1 MVIRTKDQNG
11 TVGRIYGTIAKAASK
26 GKFLDFRNALSMA
39 YLEDYPNIQ
48 GIGGSEHAPASGIRL
63 LIQDYSNG
71 SKSTSAIIPCWQ
83 IDRILEVCRRN
94 AVDIQFDGTDSA
106 FQIDR
111 IYRAAFALLK
121 GGIKAC
127 SNILTGNGRAPA
139 AEFGTAVKDG
149 KNAFA
154 NTVQYPETP
163 RQKPYAEYKWH
174 QVKVNPYRKTPD
186 GYAPVSEITIQ
197 RKQYTASG
205 AVMNSPWSVSISNYE
220 AIPSEKSNGTT
231 SVRSG
236 TARNKE
242 DLFIQVSDDDMWRCC
257 YAVSHFVAVWEMS
270 FGIPLVQAGVSAYEK
285 QQDEYRRNNGN
296 YQ

>member
-1 MVIRTKDQNG
+1 MEIRTKDQYG

-26 GKFLDFRNALSMA
+26 GKFLDFRSSLSLA

-83 IDRILEVCRRN
+83 IDKIMEVCKRN
-94 AVDIQFDGTDSA
+94 AVDVQYDGTDSA

-111 IYRAAFALLK
+111 LYRAAFTLLK

-127 SNILTGNGRAPA
+127 SNILTGNGRTPA

-149 KNAFA
+149 KNAFV
-154 NTVQYPETP
+154 NTAQFPETP
-163 RQKPYAEYKWH
+163 RQRPYAEYRWH

-186 GYAPVSEITIQ
+186 GYASVSEITIT
-197 RKQYTASG
+197 RKQFNSSG
-205 AVMNSPWSVSISNYE
+205 AAMNSPWSVNISNYE
-220 AIPSEKSNGTT
+220 AFPSEKRNGTT
-231 SVRSG
+231 SVKAG
-236 TARNKE
+236 TARNKT
-242 DLFIQVSDDDMWRCC
+242 DLYIQVSDDDMWRCC
-257 YAVSHFVAVWEMS
+257 YAVSHFISVWEMAY
-270 FGIPLVQAGVSAYEK
+270 GIPLVQAGVSAYE
-285 QQDEYRRNNGN
+285 QQQAEYRRSSASA
-296 YQ
+296 